1 MTRKALEK
9 FDPATLQKG
18 HSACFEVRNQQT
30 GYAERHYFYRD
41 LDGELFTMVHH
52 RRDACENARKEWQ
65 KLKRATV
72 EELKQFDFTKE
83 SAQ

>member
-18 HSACFEVRNQQT
+18 HSASFEVRNQQT
-30 GYAERHYFYRD
+30 GYGEHHYFYRD
-41 LDGELFTMVHH
+41 ADGELFTTVHH
-52 RRDACENARKEWQ
+52 RLDVCVQERKEWQ
-65 KLKRATV
+65 KLKRAKV
-72 EELKQFDFTKE
+72 EELKQLDFTKE